1 MSHSLIILIDIL
13 SQPYALLLSK
23 FFIIRKMSSLLI
35 LREFKCVVLVLCFN
49 VGIVLELS
57 TGVTE

>member
-1 MSHSLIILIDIL
+1 MSHSLIILLDIL

-23 FFIIRKMSSLLI
+23 FFIIRKMSSLLM
-35 LREFKCVVLVLCFN
+35 LREFKCVLVLCFN